1 MSNPTFAKE
10 DSREGTLDLET
21 PPHTHTHTHYGYV
34 VFRIDH
40 DLTLSNTSFTLT
52 ILLCIR
58 YYRHAKVVAYTG
70 L

>member
-1 MSNPTFAKE
+1 MPNPTFAKE
-10 DSREGTLDLET
+10 DSAAGTLDLET
-21 PPHTHTHTHYGYV
+21 PLHTHFTHYGYMDS
-34 VFRIDH
+34 RIDH

-58 YYRHAKVVAYTG
+58 YYRHATVVAYTG